1 MSGCRAAVGTTGSP
15 EHKLMPCVFPFGQHH
30 GSLPKQTPGQSMG
43 WTRSR
48 ETALELSIRLASH
61 QKPAWQSNQEHPQ
74 HSPNPHGQWLQ
85 GSTRESLFTKAGLL
99 AFFLSA
105 IANTVSS
112 L

>member
-15 EHKLMPCVFPFGQHH
+15 EHKLMPCVFPFGQHR
-30 GSLPKQTPGQSMG
+30 GSLPPGQSVG